1 VRQLRQRSNALTAA
15 FWAASW
21 AALCGAWLLGAS
33 AWSADA
39 PELTA
44 PAPRP
49 VQRVL
54 VRQAIS
60 GATTGFL
67 QDALAQAASA
77 HAQALLIEL
86 DTPGGTLDATREVV
100 QLILASR
107 VPVLVYVAPQGARAA
122 SAGTLITLA
131 AHVAAMAPGTHIG
144 AAHPV
149 SLFGGPED
157 KVMGEKIVNDTAA
170 FAESLAQLRHRN
182 AEWAV
187 AAVRES
193 RSITESAAL
202 KQKVV
207 DLIAEDAADLMRQV
221 DGRQVALSKS
231 ETVTLHT
238 RDAALL
244 TQNMSVPQGLLG
256 WLSHPDVV
264 FLFLI
269 GGLIGLYIEFS
280 HPGLLFPGIAG
291 ALSLLIALVALQMLP
306 VRYGAVGL
314 IVLGAALLIAEAY
327 VTSFGLLAAA
337 GLGSLLL
344 GSLFLFD
351 EAKSDLAVSR
361 TLIGVTVAALAILA
375 LVVGRLLVRSQ
386 RMPGK
391 SAQANLVGQHA
402 EVVTAVGPRATGRVQ
417 LLGERWKARA
427 GTDLPKGTRV
437 VVRRVEGLLLEVEAE
452 PAEPAAGPRAN

>member
-1 VRQLRQRSNALTAA
+1 MGNPAKPLKAFAFGALATV
-15 FWAASW
+15 
-21 AALCGAWLLGAS
+21 CGAWLLSAA

-39 PELTA
+39 PAPTA
-44 PAPRP
+44 PPSAAQAPRP
-49 VQRVL
+49 VERVL
-54 VRQAIS
+54 VQQAIS
-60 GATTGFL
+60 GSTVSFLREALDQAT
-67 QDALAQAASA
+67 AA

-86 DTPGGTLDATREVV
+86 DTPGGTLDATREIV

-107 VPVLVYVAPQGARAA
+107 MPVIVYVAPQGARAA

-149 SLFGGPED
+149 SLFGGQED

-170 FAESLAQLRHRN
+170 FAESIAQLRHRN

-187 AAVRES
+187 EAVRES

-202 KQKVV
+202 KLKVV
-207 DLIAEDAADLMRQV
+207 DLIAEDSADLLRQV

-238 RDAALL
+238 RDAPLL
-244 TQNMSVPQGLLG
+244 MQDMSLPQGLLG

-269 GGLIGLYIEFS
+269 GGLVGLYIEFS
-280 HPGLLFPGIAG
+280 HPGLFIPGIAG
-291 ALSLLIALVALQMLP
+291 ALSLLIAAVALQMLP

-351 EAKSDLAVSR
+351 EAKSDLAVNR
-361 TLIGVTVAALAILA
+361 TLIGVTVASLAILA
-375 LVVGRLLVRSQ
+375 LVVGRLVVRSQ
-386 RMPGK
+386 RMPGR
-391 SAQANLVGQHA
+391 SAQANLVGQRA
-402 EVVTAVGPRATGRVQ
+402 EVVTA
-417 LLGERWKARA
+417 E
-427 GTDLPKGTRV
+427 
-437 VVRRVEGLLLEVEAE
+437 
-452 PAEPAAGPRAN
+452 